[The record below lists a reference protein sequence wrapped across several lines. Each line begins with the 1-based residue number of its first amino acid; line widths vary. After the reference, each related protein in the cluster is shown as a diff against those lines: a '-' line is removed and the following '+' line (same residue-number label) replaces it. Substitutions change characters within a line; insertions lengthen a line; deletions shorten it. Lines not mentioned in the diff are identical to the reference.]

1 MQIQNPEA
9 PNSGLQR
16 CMSNILKKDKKIKK
30 RISIF
35 QLLIFLF
42 ILSAVVVFYI
52 NNIITVN
59 QLISKNNELKDD
71 INKAVQANYSYRIE
85 IERLTGY
92 DRIKVLASEKF
103 GLRLS
108 DTVVK
113 NSDFLIINK
122 SDF

>member
-1 MQIQNPEA
+1 
-9 PNSGLQR
+9 
-16 CMSNILKKDKKIKK
+16 MSNSLKKDKKIKK

-42 ILSAVVVFYI
+42 ILSAVIVFYI

-71 INKAVQANYSYRIE
+71 INKAVQTNYSYRIE